1 MADEVLP
8 LKEDVETAVPHAWRE
23 TLGAIVDS
31 LVQGDVRIGQGIKN
45 VDPLPEDRSKGCHE
59 NVEDYGSVTLIRL
72 PDATWESSVAMWQG
86 NRWDCLVDLWTA
98 EEGRSDLVLHLEV
111 FEDPE
116 TDFRFRPYLVY
127 VP

>member
-1 MADEVLP
+1 MP
-8 LKEDVETAVPHAWRE
+8 LKEDAQTAVPHVWRE

-31 LVQGDVRIGQGIKN
+31 LVQGDARIGQGIEN
-45 VDPLPEDRSKGCHE
+45 VDPLSEDRSKQCRE
-59 NVEDYGSVTLIRL
+59 NVEGYGSVTLIRL
-72 PDATWESSVAMWQG
+72 PKATWDSSVAMWQG
-86 NRWDCLVDLWTA
+86 DHWDCLVDLWTA